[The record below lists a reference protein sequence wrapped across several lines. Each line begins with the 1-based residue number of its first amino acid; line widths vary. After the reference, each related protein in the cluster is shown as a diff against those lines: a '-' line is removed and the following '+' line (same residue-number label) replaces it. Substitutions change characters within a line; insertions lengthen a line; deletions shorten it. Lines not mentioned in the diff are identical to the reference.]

1 MLGNASHHNKAVVIT
16 PFTKYFF
23 SVKRVIKFILVS
35 VEKRKGIITIYL
47 YPLDLLSVRVLKK
60 LHCKSVNPDI
70 RITELCKRFL
80 SREDIVS

>member
-35 VEKRKGIITIYL
+35 VEKRKGIINNIL
-47 YPLDLLSVRVLKK
+47 VS
-60 LHCKSVNPDI
+60 I
-70 RITELCKRFL
+70 RFVICACFEEIAL
-80 SREDIVS
+80 